1 MLKVVVGILTI
12 ALLAYN
18 DWELLGILHGHI
30 MGFIQ

>member
-1 MLKVVVGILTI
+1 MFRIVIGILTI
-12 ALLAYN
+12 ALLGYN